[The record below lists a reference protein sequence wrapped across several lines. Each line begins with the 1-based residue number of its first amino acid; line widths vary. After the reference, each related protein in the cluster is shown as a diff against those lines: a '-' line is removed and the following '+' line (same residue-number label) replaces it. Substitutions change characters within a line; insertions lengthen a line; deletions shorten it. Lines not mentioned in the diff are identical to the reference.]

1 MSSIPVW
8 SVLAGPWA
16 FGTFLVILQ
25 TVIAAGVL
33 FSGGSSCSHGPLN
46 NFSFSTV
53 RIISLL
59 DVISINSVVG
69 QVACISLKVCV
80 LLFFS
85 SCLAF
90 AALVLYLLIASRADF
105 MSIGIRPL
113 GVFCFVVHRWQNQSW
128 GGNRSGLCSLG
139 IHFLWKTRL
148 HSAQALAP
156 FGGSVLFCWGVS
168 FLHMVQCV
176 SGSGFW
182 SRWMSALGFLWLGGS
197 VTRSMRPV
205 LSCPCACA
213 GLSAIFWPC
222 RCRCCVLSM
231 GLKSVSFHVRGVITL
246 SLGCTLCAIRQTSS
260 QASRCLSRIG

>member
-1 MSSIPVW
+1 MSFQLVCLAVSSIPVW

-16 FGTFLVILQ
+16 FGTFFVVLQ

-90 AALVLYLLIASRADF
+90 AALVLYLLIASRTVF

-128 GGNRSGLCSLG
+128 GGIGPVCVRWVCIFCG
-139 IHFLWKTRL
+139 RL
-148 HSAQALAP
+148 DCILRRLLPLLVVQSY
-156 FGGSVLFCWGVS
+156 FVGVFLFCTW
-168 FLHMVQCV
+168 C
-176 SGSGFW
+176 
-182 SRWMSALGFLWLGGS
+182 S
-197 VTRSMRPV
+197 VCPV
-205 LSCPCACA
+205 LAF
-213 GLSAIFWPC
+213 G
-222 RCRCCVLSM
+222 
-231 GLKSVSFHVRGVITL
+231 RG
-246 SLGCTLCAIRQTSS
+246 G
-260 QASRCLSRIG
+260 